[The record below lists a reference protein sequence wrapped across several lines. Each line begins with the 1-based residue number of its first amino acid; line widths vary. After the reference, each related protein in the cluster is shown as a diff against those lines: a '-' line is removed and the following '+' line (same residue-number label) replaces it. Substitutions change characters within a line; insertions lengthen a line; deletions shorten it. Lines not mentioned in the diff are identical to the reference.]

1 MNIFNHIKL
10 INIIKILLY
19 IPLAGTAF
27 AFPSLLSFGICLIV
41 FILLLVDLF
50 LIHKAEVRYSNLYRS
65 AYYDSLTNIPNR
77 LSADI
82 FVSECSSPDNI
93 SVIIADLDGLKFA
106 NDTFGHHTGDIL
118 IKDFAALFADSA
130 CPEGFAARNGGD
142 EFLAVFPEDGD
153 GSHAIRF
160 CGRLKQAVYT
170 HNISAEHPISYS
182 IGYACSHDDS
192 HFSIQRLIS
201 IADNRMYEQK
211 RKKKQASSKESICIQ
226 SVSEKY

>member
-93 SVIIADLDGLKFA
+93 SVIIADLV
-106 NDTFGHHTGDIL
+106 
-118 IKDFAALFADSA
+118 ALQVL
-130 CPEGFAARNGGD
+130 GD
-142 EFLAVFPEDGD
+142 EV
-153 GSHAIRF
+153 
-160 CGRLKQAVYT
+160 
-170 HNISAEHPISYS
+170 AE
-182 IGYACSHDDS
+182 
-192 HFSIQRLIS
+192 
-201 IADNRMYEQK
+201 
-211 RKKKQASSKESICIQ
+211 
-226 SVSEKY
+226 V